1 MQRQLV
7 TTLFVIV
14 TLGIILTTSVSA
26 EEIILKKEILQGWKY
41 SVDSGDTYQEV
52 GTYGTTL
59 RQLMFGSSRADF
71 EMEQYAKK
79 KKLSV
84 VTGYIGTGCVGMLL
98 IVSVFDDWHDEYK
111 WLIVGGIGL
120 GFVSAIYG
128 TISKNHIKE
137 AVRVYNRDQAKGI
150 SVEVCLQP
158 MFAQRSLGAKTFLMI
173 KF

>member
-1 MQRQLV
+1 M
-7 TTLFVIV
+7 TA
-14 TLGIILTTSVSA
+14 SVSA
-26 EEIILKKEILQGWKY
+26 EEILLKKEILQGWEY

-59 RQLMFGSSRADF
+59 RQLISSSSRADF

-79 KKLSV
+79 KKISMA
-84 VTGYIGTGCVGMLL
+84 TGYIGTGCVGALL
-98 IVSVFDDWHDEYK
+98 IVSVYDDWHDEYK
-111 WLIVGGIGL
+111 WLIVGGVGV

-128 TISKNHIKE
+128 TIAKNHIKE

-158 MFAQRSLGAKTFLMI
+158 MFAQRSPGAKSFLRI